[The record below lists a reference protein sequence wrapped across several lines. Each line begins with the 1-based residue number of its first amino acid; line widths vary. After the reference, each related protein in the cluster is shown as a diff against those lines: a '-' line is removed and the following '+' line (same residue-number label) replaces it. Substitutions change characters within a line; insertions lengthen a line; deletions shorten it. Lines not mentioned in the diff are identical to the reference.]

1 MSSTLAPATPT
12 GLLRFIIILTTIS
25 AAVMELLDVTIVN
38 VALTQVAGALGAT
51 IEDVAWVITAYAIAN
66 VIIIPLTGFLSEYF
80 GRKNY
85 YLASIIGF
93 TIASY
98 GCASSTHLVELV
110 GWRFGQG
117 LAGGALLSVSQ
128 GILFDA
134 FPPQKRGVAA
144 GIFGM
149 GIILGPTLGPLLG
162 GYIVDNYHW
171 SYIFYV
177 NVPVGLAAA
186 LLTWFYIAKKPG
198 EGQRKSQLRIDYL
211 GIGLL
216 AVGVG
221 ALQYVLEK
229 GQTDDW
235 FDDATIRWGSF
246 LSVAGLGGFV
256 WRQLTTNHPVVNLR
270 LLGRG
275 TLGVTTLFS
284 FVAGLGLFTSV
295 FVYPVLVQR
304 INGFTP
310 TLTGVSLLWPTLTCL
325 PLFPLIGRW
334 LSAGVPPLRLIVPG
348 MLLFIVFGFYSGTLN
363 GEAGQWDFYWPQLL
377 RVVAVTFLQ
386 LPLLNQALAGLAPKD
401 FPGAIALNNMIRQ
414 LGGAFGIAL
423 ANTYV
428 ARAYAQ
434 HRADLVAH
442 LDPGNPLLAERLHH
456 LGDST
461 RQGYQILDLQV
472 TKQAYLLAYL
482 DTFRLV
488 GVFFALVLPLAYLLR
503 RPAQIPAHS
512 PAAAAQAAKALEEAH

>member
-1 MSSTLAPATPT
+1 MSPSLPAVATPT
-12 GLLRFIIILTTIS
+12 GFLRLIIIVTTIS

-38 VALTQVAGALGAT
+38 VALTQVAGAIGAT

-66 VIIIPLTGFLSEYF
+66 VIIIPLTGFLAEYF

-85 YLASIIGF
+85 YLASIILF
-93 TIASY
+93 TLASY

-110 GWRFGQG
+110 GWRFVQG

-128 GILFDA
+128 AILFDA
-134 FPPQKRGVAA
+134 FPPKQRGVAA

-149 GIILGPTLGPLLG
+149 GIIVGPTLGPWLG
-162 GYIVDNYHW
+162 GIIVDNYHW

-177 NVPVGLAAA
+177 NVPVGIAAA
-186 LLTWFYIAKKPG
+186 LLTLFYIAKKPG
-198 EGQRKSQLRIDYL
+198 EGQRKNQLVIDYL

-235 FDDATIRWGSF
+235 FDDAAIRWCSF
-246 LSVAGLGGFV
+246 LAVAGLGGFV
-256 WRQLTTNHPVVNLR
+256 WRQLTTAHPVVNLR

-275 TLGVTTLFS
+275 TLGMTTLFS
-284 FVAGLGLFTSV
+284 FVAGLGLYTSV

-304 INGFTP
+304 VNGFSP
-310 TLTGVSLLWPTLTCL
+310 TMTGVSLLWPTLTCL
-325 PLFPLIGRW
+325 PLFPLIGRR
-334 LSAGVPPLRLIVPG
+334 LSAGDSPLFYIVAG
-348 MLLFIVFGFYSGTLN
+348 IGLFSVFGFYSGTLN
-363 GEAGQWDFYWPQLL
+363 GQAGPWDFYWTQLL
-377 RVVAVTFLQ
+377 RVIAVSLLQ
-386 LPLLNQALAGLAPKD
+386 LPLINQALAGLGPKD
-401 FPGAIALNNMIRQ
+401 FPAAIALNNMIRQ

-442 LDPGNPLLAERLHH
+442 LDVNNPLLLDRLRH
-456 LGDST
+456 LGTSVL
-461 RQGYQILDLQV
+461 QGYRILDLQV
-472 TKQAYLLAYL
+472 DRQAYLLAYL

-488 GVFFALVLPLAYLLR
+488 GLFFAVALPLTYLLR
-503 RPAQIPAHS
+503 TRKKT
-512 PAAAAQAAKALEEAH
+512 AAEVALAAKALAEAH

>member
-1 MSSTLAPATPT
+1 MLPTPT
-12 GLLRFIIILTTIS
+12 GLLRLIIVVTTIS

-38 VALTQVAGALGAT
+38 VALTQVAGAIGAT

-66 VIIIPLTGFLSEYF
+66 VIIIPLTGFLAEYF

-85 YLASIIGF
+85 YLASIVGF

-110 GWRFGQG
+110 AWRFGQG
-117 LAGGALLSVSQ
+117 LAGGALLSISQ

-134 FPPQKRGVAA
+134 FPPQQRGVAA

-162 GYIVDNYHW
+162 GLIVDNYHW

-177 NVPVGLAAA
+177 NVPVGIAAA
-186 LLTWFYIAKKPG
+186 VLTWLYIERKPG
-198 EGQRKSQLRIDYL
+198 EGQHKGQIVIDYL
-211 GIGLL
+211 GIALL
-216 AVGVG
+216 AAGVG
-221 ALQYVLEK
+221 GLQYVLEK

-235 FDDATIRWGSF
+235 FEDAAIRWGS
-246 LSVAGLGGFV
+246 LLAVAGLGGFI
-256 WRQLTTNHPVVNLR
+256 WRQLTTSHPVVKLR

-275 TLGVTTLFS
+275 TLGITTVFS

-304 INGFTP
+304 VNGFTP
-310 TLTGVSLLWPTLTCL
+310 TMTGVSLLWPTLACL
-325 PLFPLIGRW
+325 PLFPLIGRA
-334 LSAGVPPLRLIVPG
+334 LSAGVSPLYFIVAG
-348 MLLFIVFGFYSGTLN
+348 TVLFIVFGFYSGTLN
-363 GEAGQWDFYWPQLL
+363 GQAGPGDFFWPQLL
-377 RVVAVTFLQ
+377 RVVAVTLLQ
-386 LPLLNQALAGLAPKD
+386 LPLLNQALAGLAPSD

-423 ANTYV
+423 ANTFV
-428 ARAYAQ
+428 ARDYAQ

-442 LDPGNPLLAERLHH
+442 LDPANPLLIERLQH
-456 LGDST
+456 LGTSVL
-461 RQGYQILDLQV
+461 QGYRILDLQV
-472 TKQAYLLAYL
+472 DKQAYLLAYL

-488 GVFFALVLPLAYLLR
+488 GAFFALVLPLAYLLR
-503 RPAQIPAHS
+503 TRRQPT
-512 PAAAAQAAKALEEAH
+512 AAELASTSKALAEAH

>member
-1 MSSTLAPATPT
+1 MPTSVPAATAPT
-12 GLLRFIIILTTIS
+12 GFLRLIIVVTTIS

-38 VALTQVAGALGAT
+38 VALTQVAGAIGAS

-66 VIIIPLTGFLSEYF
+66 VIIIPLTGFLAEYF

-85 YLASIIGF
+85 YLASIIIF

-110 GWRFGQG
+110 GWRFAQG

-134 FPPQKRGVAA
+134 FPPQQRGVAA

-149 GIILGPTLGPLLG
+149 GIVLGPTLGPWLG
-162 GYIVDNYHW
+162 GLIVDNYHW

-177 NVPVGLAAA
+177 NVPVGIAAA
-186 LLTWFYIAKKPG
+186 LLTFFYIDKKPG
-198 EGQRKSQLRIDYL
+198 EGQHKSRMVIDYL
-211 GIGLL
+211 GIALL

-221 ALQYVLEK
+221 TLQYVLEN
-229 GQTDDW
+229 GQADDW
-235 FDDATIRWGSF
+235 LDDEAIRWGSF
-246 LSVAGLGGFV
+246 LAVAGLGGFI
-256 WRQLTTNHPVVNLR
+256 WRQLTTAHPIVNLR
-270 LLGRG
+270 ILGRG
-275 TLGVTTLFS
+275 TLGVTTIFS

-304 INGFTP
+304 INGFSP
-310 TLTGVSLLWPTLTCL
+310 TMTGESLLWPTLTCL
-325 PLFPLIGRW
+325 PLFPLIGRR
-334 LSAGVPPLRLIVPG
+334 LAAGDSPLPYIIAGTV
-348 MLLFIVFGFYSGTLN
+348 LFIGFGFYSGTLN
-363 GEAGQWDFYWPQLL
+363 GQAGPWDFYWAQLL
-377 RVVAVTFLQ
+377 RVVAVTLLQ
-386 LPLLNQALAGLAPKD
+386 LPLINQALAGLAPQD
-401 FPGAIALNNMIRQ
+401 FPAAIALSNMIRQ

-434 HRADLVAH
+434 HRTDLVSH
-442 LDPGNPLLAERLHH
+442 LDPANPLLTERLAH
-456 LGDST
+456 LGSSL
-461 RQGYQILDLQV
+461 RQGYRILDLQIDR
-472 TKQAYLLAYL
+472 QAYLLAYL

-488 GVFFALVLPLAYLLR
+488 GLLFVLVLPLTYLLR
-503 RPAQIPAHS
+503 TRKKS
-512 PAAAAQAAKALEEAH
+512 AAEVALAAKALAEAH

>member
-1 MSSTLAPATPT
+1 
-12 GLLRFIIILTTIS
+12 
-25 AAVMELLDVTIVN
+25 
-38 VALTQVAGALGAT
+38 
-51 IEDVAWVITAYAIAN
+51 
-66 VIIIPLTGFLSEYF
+66 
-80 GRKNY
+80 
-85 YLASIIGF
+85 
-93 TIASY
+93 
-98 GCASSTHLVELV
+98 
-110 GWRFGQG
+110 
-117 LAGGALLSVSQ
+117 
-128 GILFDA
+128 
-134 FPPQKRGVAA
+134 
-144 GIFGM
+144 
-149 GIILGPTLGPLLG
+149 
-162 GYIVDNYHW
+162 
-171 SYIFYV
+171 
-177 NVPVGLAAA
+177 
-186 LLTWFYIAKKPG
+186 
-198 EGQRKSQLRIDYL
+198 
-211 GIGLL
+211 
-216 AVGVG
+216 
-221 ALQYVLEK
+221 VLEK

-256 WRQLTTNHPVVNLR
+256 WRQLTTSHPVVNLR

-348 MLLFIVFGFYSGTLN
+348 MLLFIVFGFYSGALN

-456 LGDST
+456 LGNSI

-503 RPAQIPAHS
+503 RPAQIPARS

>member
-1 MSSTLAPATPT
+1 MSAALAPATPT
-12 GLLRFIIILTTIS
+12 GLLRLIIILTTIS

-38 VALTQVAGALGAT
+38 VVLTQVAGALGAT

-66 VIIIPLTGFLSEYF
+66 VIIIPLTGFLAEYF

-235 FDDATIRWGSF
+235 FDDATIRWSSF

-363 GEAGQWDFYWPQLL
+363 GEAGQWNFYWPQLL

-456 LGDST
+456 LGNSI

>member
-1 MSSTLAPATPT
+1 MQPALTASATPT
-12 GLLRFIIILTTIS
+12 GFLRLIIIVTTIS

-38 VALTQVAGALGAT
+38 VALTQVAGAIGAT

-66 VIIIPLTGFLSEYF
+66 VIIIPLTGFLAEYF

-98 GCASSTHLVELV
+98 GCASSTGLGELV
-110 GWRFGQG
+110 GWRFAQG

-134 FPPQKRGVAA
+134 FPPKQRGVAA

-149 GIILGPTLGPLLG
+149 GIVLGPTLGPLLG
-162 GYIVDNYHW
+162 GLIVDNYHW

-177 NVPVGLAAA
+177 NVPVGIAAA
-186 LLTWFYIAKKPG
+186 LLTFFYIAKKPG
-198 EGQRKSQLRIDYL
+198 EGQRKSQMVIDYL
-211 GIGLL
+211 GIALL

-229 GQTDDW
+229 GQADDW
-235 FDDATIRWGSF
+235 FDDRYIRLGTG
-246 LSVAGLGGFV
+246 LAVAGLGGFV
-256 WRQLTTNHPVVNLR
+256 WRQLTTAHPVVNLR
-270 LLGRG
+270 LLGKG
-275 TLGVTTLFS
+275 TLGMTTVFS

-304 INGFTP
+304 VNGFSP
-310 TLTGVSLLWPTLTCL
+310 TMTGVSLLWPTLTCL
-325 PLFPLIGRW
+325 PLFPLIGRR
-334 LSAGVPPLRLIVPG
+334 LSAGDSPLPYIIAG
-348 MLLFIVFGFYSGTLN
+348 MLLFVGFGFYSGTMT
-363 GEAGQWDFYWPQLL
+363 GQAGPWDFYWPQLL
-377 RVVAVTFLQ
+377 RVIAVTLLT

-428 ARAYAQ
+428 ARAHAQ

-442 LDPGNPLLAERLHH
+442 LDTGNPLLLERLQH
-456 LGDST
+456 LGSSVA
-461 RQGYQILDLQV
+461 QGYRILDVQV
-472 TKQAYLLAYL
+472 DRQAYLLSYL

-488 GVFFALVLPLAYLLR
+488 GVFFALILPLAYLLR
-503 RPAQIPAHS
+503 TKKKS
-512 PAAAAQAAKALEEAH
+512 AAEIALASKALAEAH

>member
-1 MSSTLAPATPT
+1 MSASLPAVATPT
-12 GLLRFIIILTTIS
+12 GIVRVIIIVTTIS
-25 AAVMELLDVTIVN
+25 AAMMELLDVTIVN
-38 VALTQVAGALGAT
+38 VALTQVAGAIGAT

-66 VIIIPLTGFLSEYF
+66 VIIIPLTGFLAEYF

-98 GCASSTHLVELV
+98 GCASSTHLMELV
-110 GWRFGQG
+110 GWRFIQG

-128 GILFDA
+128 AILFDA
-134 FPPQKRGVAA
+134 FPPKQRGVAA

-149 GIILGPTLGPLLG
+149 GIVVGPTLGPWLG
-162 GYIVDNYHW
+162 GIIVDNYHW

-177 NVPVGLAAA
+177 NVPVGIAAA

-198 EGQRKSQLRIDYL
+198 EGENKSQLVIDYL

-216 AVGVG
+216 ALGVG
-221 ALQYVLEK
+221 TLQYVLEK

-235 FDDATIRWGSF
+235 FDDEAIRWCSF
-246 LSVAGLGGFV
+246 LAVVGLGGFV
-256 WRQLTTNHPVVNLR
+256 WRQLTTAHPVVNLR

-275 TLGVTTLFS
+275 TLGVTTVFS
-284 FVAGLGLFTSV
+284 FLAGLGMYTSV

-304 INGFTP
+304 VNGFTP
-310 TLTGVSLLWPTLTCL
+310 TATGESLLWPTLTCL
-325 PLFPLIGRW
+325 PLFPLIGRR
-334 LSAGVPPLRLIVPG
+334 LSAGDSPLIYVVAG
-348 MLLFIVFGFYSGTLN
+348 FAIFAFFGFYSGTLN
-363 GEAGQWDFYWPQLL
+363 GQAGPWDFYWSQLL
-377 RVVAVTFLQ
+377 RVLAVAMLQ
-386 LPLLNQALAGLAPKD
+386 LPLLNQALTGLAPRE

-423 ANTYV
+423 ANTFV
-428 ARAYAQ
+428 ARSYAQ

-442 LDPGNPLLAERLHH
+442 LDAGNPLLLDRLRH
-456 LGDST
+456 LGSSVL
-461 RQGYQILDLQV
+461 QGYRILDLQV
-472 TKQAYLLAYL
+472 DRQAYLLAYL

-488 GVFFALVLPLAYLLR
+488 GLFFALALPFIYLLR
-503 RPAQIPAHS
+503 TRKQTAEEV
-512 PAAAAQAAKALEEAH
+512 AQATKALAEAH